1 MRMMASTTD
10 SREAKRDK
18 RAAVRPTQKDIATA
32 AGVSQAA
39 VSMVLNKTE
48 TPSVPAETRARI
60 LKLASELDYQPNH
73 PARMLRSART
83 MALACVIPDITNPFY
98 PGLVR
103 GLQRVAAPAGYDVL
117 IYDTDGVPEGER
129 RAIEWLLQ
137 GRADGVVGTF
147 FHMRVPDLAALSR
160 HGIPLVRLEGQN
172 KSKGDLPIDSVY
184 IDNAGAAATMT
195 QFLIARGHRQISM
208 IRGAFGP
215 GERRALGYANVMR
228 EAGLTPDFMIADA
241 YSEEAGANAMHRLLA
256 KTRNR
261 ATAVFGA
268 SDVLALGAMEAAR
281 ADGITVPS
289 DIAIVGF
296 DDIPAAK
303 LLGLTT
309 VRQPEFELG
318 TLAAKVLIERLRPG
332 GMIPF
337 GQSLELKFEIIK
349 RTSA

>member
-1 MRMMASTTD
+1 MKDRRTRTRPRSSA
-10 SREAKRDK
+10 
-18 RAAVRPTQKDIATA
+18 RPTQRDIADA
-32 AGVSQAA
+32 AGVSQAT
-39 VSMVLNKTE
+39 VSMVLNKVE
-48 TPSVPAETRARI
+48 TPSVPQSTRQRI
-60 LKLASELDYQPNH
+60 LKLAGEVGYQPNH
-73 PARMLRSART
+73 PARNLRSAKT
-83 MALACVIPDITNPFY
+83 MTLACVIPDITNPFY

-103 GLQRVAAPAGYDVL
+103 GLQRTAAPADYDVL

-137 GRADGVVGTF
+137 GRADGVVATF

-160 HGIPLVRLEGQN
+160 HGIPLVRLESQN

-184 IDNAGAAATMT
+184 IDNAGAAAAMT

-256 KTRNR
+256 KPRNR

-309 VRQPEFELG
+309 VRQPEFQLG
-318 TLAAKVLIERLRPG
+318 TLAAKVLIERLKPG
-332 GMIPF
+332 GMTPP
-337 GQSLELKFEIIK
+337 GQSLELKFEIIA

>member
-1 MRMMASTTD
+1 MKDRRTRTRPRSSA
-10 SREAKRDK
+10 
-18 RAAVRPTQKDIATA
+18 RPTQRDIADA
-32 AGVSQAA
+32 AGVSQAT
-39 VSMVLNKTE
+39 VSMVLNKVE
-48 TPSVPAETRARI
+48 TPSVPQSTRQRI
-60 LKLASELDYQPNH
+60 LKLAGEVGYQPNH
-73 PARMLRSART
+73 PARNLRSAKT
-83 MALACVIPDITNPFY
+83 MTLACVIPDITNPFY

-103 GLQRVAAPAGYDVL
+103 GLQRMAAPAGYDVL
-117 IYDTDGVPEGER
+117 IYDTDGVPEGEHR
-129 RAIEWLLQ
+129 SIEWLLQ

-160 HGIPLVRLEGQN
+160 HGIPLVRLESQN

-184 IDNAGAAATMT
+184 IDNAGAAAAMT
-195 QFLIARGHRQISM
+195 QFLIARGHRRISM

-228 EAGLTPDFMIADA
+228 GAGLTPDFMIADA
-241 YSEEAGANAMHRLLA
+241 YSEEAGANAMQRLLA
-256 KTRNR
+256 KKRNR

-281 ADGITVPS
+281 ADGITVPG

-309 VRQPEFELG
+309 VRQPEFQLG
-318 TLAAKVLIERLRPG
+318 TLAAKVLIERLKPG
-332 GMIPF
+332 GMIAP
-337 GQSLELKFEIIK
+337 GQSLELKFEIIT

>member
-1 MRMMASTTD
+1 
-10 SREAKRDK
+10 
-18 RAAVRPTQKDIATA
+18 
-32 AGVSQAA
+32 
-39 VSMVLNKTE
+39 MVLTKAD
-48 TPSVPAETRARI
+48 TPSVPHSTRERI
-60 LKLASELDYQPNH
+60 LKLATDVGYQPNH
-73 PARMLRSART
+73 PARNLRSAKT
-83 MALACVIPDITNPFY
+83 MTLACVIPDITNPFY

-103 GLQRVAAPAGYDVL
+103 GLQRTAAPAGYDVL

-137 GRADGVVGTF
+137 GRADGVVATF

-160 HGIPLVRLEGQN
+160 HGVPLVRLESQN
-172 KSKGDLPIDSVY
+172 KAKGDLPIDSVY
-184 IDNAGAAATMT
+184 IDNAGAAAAMT
-195 QFLIARGHRQISM
+195 RLLIARGHRKISM
-208 IRGAFGP
+208 IRGEFGP
-215 GERRALGYANVMR
+215 GERRALGYADVMR

-241 YSEEAGANAMHRLLA
+241 YSEEAGAIAMHRLLA
-256 KTRNR
+256 RTRSR

-281 ADGITVPS
+281 ADGIAVPG

-309 VRQPEFELG
+309 VRQPEFQLG
-318 TLAAKVLIERLRPG
+318 TLAAKVLIERLKPR
-332 GMIPF
+332 GMIPP
-337 GQSLELKFEIIK
+337 GRSLELKYEIIT